1 MDAIAQADLLAYHQ
15 TAEHDEVGDIGK
27 IFGGK

>member
-1 MDAIAQADLLAYHQ
+1 MDVYAQADLLAYHQ
-15 TAEHDEVGDIGK
+15 TAEHDSVGGLEK